1 MAQVRDIL
9 DRKGR
14 AVATV
19 TPEKTVYQA
28 AVMMNQERIGALV
41 VVEGDEVTG
50 IFTERDI
57 LMRVVAAGRDPKA
70 TPVAEVMTTSVISC
84 TPSTPVAE
92 CKTLMNERRV
102 SHLPVIESGRLI
114 GIVTSGDT
122 LALEVAEKQ
131 DQIADL
137 QSYIFGP
144 AAKG

>member
-92 CKTLMNERRV
+92 CKTLMTERRV
-102 SHLPVIESGRLI
+102 RHLPVIEAGRLI